1 VLSTIRIL
9 IVLLVAATASSAAAD
24 ELTPAKA
31 AVLGV
36 IEGITEYLPISSTG
50 HLLVA
55 QELLDVGATD
65 ETEDAADTYAITI
78 QAGAILAVVVLYFA
92 RLRAMAAGLV
102 GRDTDGRRVLLAL
115 VIAFVP
121 AAVVGVVF
129 EALIK
134 DALFGVGPIIA
145 AWVVG
150 GVGILVLAPRLRQLG
165 EQGHALELLTPRA
178 ALVIGAAQV
187 VALWPGTSRSLVT
200 IVAALFVG
208 LSMGAALEFS
218 FLLGLATLTAATLYE
233 LARNGGDLFD
243 TFGVVNPLIG
253 FVVAFASAVLAV
265 RWLVGYLDRHGLELF
280 GWYRI
285 GVAAIAL
292 GLVVGGVL

>member
-1 VLSTIRIL
+1 MLSTIRIL

-24 ELTPAKA
+24 ELTPVKA

-55 QELLDVGATD
+55 QDLLDVGATD

-92 RLRAMAAGLV
+92 RLRAMAA
-102 GRDTDGRRVLLAL
+102 RTRRARCRRAGVSFVAL

-145 AWVVG
+145 AWIVG
-150 GVGILVLAPRLRQLG
+150 GVAILVLAPRLRQLG

-187 VALWPGTSRSLVT
+187 IALWPGTSRSLVT

-218 FLLGLATLTAATLYE
+218 FLLGLATLD
-233 LARNGGDLFD
+233 GGD
-243 TFGVVNPLIG
+243 
-253 FVVAFASAVLAV
+253 
-265 RWLVGYLDRHGLELF
+265 
-280 GWYRI
+280 
-285 GVAAIAL
+285 AL
-292 GLVVGGVL
+292 RARAERR

>member
-1 VLSTIRIL
+1 MLSTIRIL

-24 ELTPAKA
+24 ELTPVKA
-31 AVLGV
+31 AVLGL

-55 QELLDVGATD
+55 QDLLDVGATD

-145 AWVVG
+145 AWIVG
-150 GVGILVLAPRLRQLG
+150 GVAILVLAPRLRQLG
-165 EQGHALELLTPRA
+165 ERGHALELLTPRA

-187 VALWPGTSRSLVT
+187 IALWPGTSRSLVT

-265 RWLVGYLDRHGLELF
+265 RWLVGYLDRNGLELF

-285 GVAAIAL
+285 GVAVIAL